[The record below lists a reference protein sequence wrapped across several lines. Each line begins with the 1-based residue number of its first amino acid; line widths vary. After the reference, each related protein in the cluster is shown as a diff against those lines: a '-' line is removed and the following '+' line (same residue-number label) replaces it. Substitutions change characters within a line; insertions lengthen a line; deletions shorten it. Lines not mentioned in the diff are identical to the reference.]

1 MDVVCSDGDACCLL
15 RWVRCVFDRF
25 DRFALMWVWF
35 ALIGVSWVKW
45 WRGFGSVVAGGF
57 GSVLCMWIG
66 AVGLDRCRGFGSVL
80 LLSCLVIV
88 VVGGSFWQFFVFVF
102 LLVVVSYGLI
112 GQKRID
118 PL

>member
-1 MDVVCSDGDACCLL
+1 M
-15 RWVRCVFDRF
+15 
-25 DRFALMWVWF
+25 
-35 ALIGVSWVKW
+35 
-45 WRGFGSVVAGGF
+45 AGGF

-66 AVGLDRCRGFGSVL
+66 AVGLDWCRGFGSVL
-80 LLSCLVIV
+80 LWSCLVIV
-88 VVGGSFWQFFVFVF
+88 VVGGGFWQFFVFLF